1 LSRRQWPGGTGT
13 RRIAAVKGPP
23 ISIRC
28 ECGAAREVPYG
39 ERWTCEACGRTWD
52 TGQIP
57 PDEYAALLRPVRR
70 YRLLV
75 LGPPLALSAV
85 LIPLAVLVDVRF
97 AFLLFVLVMGF
108 ALLVVPLLRR
118 RASDRV
124 RGSTPRWALRP
135 E

>member
-1 LSRRQWPGGTGT
+1 VR
-13 RRIAAVKGPP
+13 GPP

-39 ERWTCEACGRTWD
+39 ERWTCEACGRSWD

-57 PDEYAALLRPVRR
+57 PDEYAALLRPLRR

-75 LGPPLALSAV
+75 LGPPLALAAV

-108 ALLVVPLLRR
+108 GLLVVPQLRR
-118 RASDRV
+118 RASARV
-124 RGSTPRWALRP
+124 RGSTPRWTLRP

>member
-1 LSRRQWPGGTGT
+1 M
-13 RRIAAVKGPP
+13 KGPP

-28 ECGAAREVPYG
+28 ECGAARELSYG
-39 ERWTCEACGRTWD
+39 ERWACEQCGRTWD
-52 TGQIP
+52 TSQIP
-57 PDEYAALLRPVRR
+57 AEEYAALLRPVRR

-75 LGPPLALSAV
+75 LGPPLVAAAV

-108 ALLVVPLLRR
+108 GLLVVPHLRR
-118 RASDRV
+118 RASARV
-124 RGSTPRWALRP
+124 RGSTPRWSLRP

>member
-1 LSRRQWPGGTGT
+1 M
-13 RRIAAVKGPP
+13 KGPP

-28 ECGAAREVPYG
+28 QCGAAREVPYG
-39 ERWTCEACGRTWD
+39 ERWTCETCERTWD

-57 PDEYAALLRPVRR
+57 PDQYAALLRPVRR

-75 LGPPLALSAV
+75 LGPPLVLAAV

-108 ALLVVPLLRR
+108 ALLVVPLLRK

-124 RGSTPRWALRP
+124 RGSTPRWTLRP